1 MISET
6 RLNNGWE
13 INIPRPIAPAKNAKF
28 IAGWYV
34 LNVFVIGVEKEG
46 ERHALNLVAV
56 PAGQEGFRV
65 RIDKSVI
72 KADLVGRAKRPTL
85 SVSVR

>member
-6 RLNNGWE
+6 RLNSGWE
-13 INIPRPIAPAKNAKF
+13 INILKPIAPAKNAKLT
-28 IAGWYV
+28 AGWYV
-34 LNVFVIGVEKEG
+34 PNVFVIVFTS
-46 ERHALNLVAV
+46 
-56 PAGQEGFRV
+56 FRY
-65 RIDKSVI
+65 IFKSVI